1 MKTTF
6 NFSKMRCKKL
16 HWMTEVH
23 IWKWFMPLIDAFEH
37 LQPKHVVASGD
48 CGGQKQNLMGG
59 KFEEDS
65 EPQGPPNE

>member
-1 MKTTF
+1 
-6 NFSKMRCKKL
+6 
-16 HWMTEVH
+16 MTEVH
-23 IWKWFMPLIDAFEH
+23 IWKWFMPLIDAFNH